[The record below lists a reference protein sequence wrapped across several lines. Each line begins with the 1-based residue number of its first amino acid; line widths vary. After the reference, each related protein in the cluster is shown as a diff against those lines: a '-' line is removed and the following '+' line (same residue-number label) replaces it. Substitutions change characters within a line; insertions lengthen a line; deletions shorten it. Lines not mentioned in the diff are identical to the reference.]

1 MAGSAE
7 QEGRQPQK
15 TAEQL
20 QADLADL
27 NRTQNI
33 FRRAVGTVGTI
44 VAVGMLYSIY
54 QAKTREP
61 LQTVPIEQIQ
71 ADNKCEGTIMTI
83 GDLRLR
89 MPKTE
94 LAQQVVYSKDQT
106 PPQQ

>member
-1 MAGSAE
+1 MVGSAE

-33 FRRAVGTVGTI
+33 FRRVVGTVGTI

-71 ADNKCEGTIMTI
+71 ADNKCEGTIMTM

-89 MPKTE
+89 MPKSE
-94 LAQQVVYSKDQT
+94 LSHQMVF
-106 PPQQ
+106 PQGQPQPQK